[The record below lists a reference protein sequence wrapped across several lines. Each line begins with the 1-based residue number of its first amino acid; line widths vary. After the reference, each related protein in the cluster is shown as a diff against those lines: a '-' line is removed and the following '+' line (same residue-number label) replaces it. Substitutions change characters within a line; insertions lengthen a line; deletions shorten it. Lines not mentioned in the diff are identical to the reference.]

1 MSPIIRAP
9 AISSK
14 MRKLTNRSAR
24 VQDAPEVHSHARPA
38 TSAHTA
44 GSPGA
49 HGSHGTHSVHG
60 AHGMHATRLSHPSH
74 TASSAVSVPP
84 AVAMPRAQAPV
95 QPQPQPQSQL
105 PPAVPPIS
113 APAPEV
119 QAAPDLEAL
128 VAQARQTVL
137 LQIKQEAESVR
148 ELARQRGLQE
158 GRQAGIE
165 EAKKEFASEL
175 VRIRSLAGNLQQ
187 ALSSQ
192 FQGVEDVMVEIAF
205 AAICKILGQTA
216 FTQEGI
222 RSLVRQASADM
233 LRLERIVVRLHPADL
248 AALRSSALLD
258 SVLSNASQ
266 ISWLADNGVQ
276 MGGCLLETERGDLDA
291 RLETQIARLRE
302 VLVAARG
309 S

>member
-49 HGSHGTHSVHG
+49 HGS
-60 AHGMHATRLSHPSH
+60 HGMHATRLSHPSH

>member
-49 HGSHGTHSVHG
+49 HGSHG
-60 AHGMHATRLSHPSH
+60 MHATRLSHPSH

-95 QPQPQPQSQL
+95 QPQPQSQL